1 MSRFSPDDLPGR
13 AGHVPILNVDP
24 RNLPRKRITEPLDL
38 AEATASDPYN
48 CLGQRVYEIEDG
60 KRATRLDV

>member
-1 MSRFSPDDLPGR
+1 MSLPPDDLPGKP
-13 AGHVPILNVDP
+13 GQVPILNVDP

-48 CLGQRVYEIEDG
+48 CLGLRVYEIEDG
-60 KRATRLDV
+60 KRATRLDI